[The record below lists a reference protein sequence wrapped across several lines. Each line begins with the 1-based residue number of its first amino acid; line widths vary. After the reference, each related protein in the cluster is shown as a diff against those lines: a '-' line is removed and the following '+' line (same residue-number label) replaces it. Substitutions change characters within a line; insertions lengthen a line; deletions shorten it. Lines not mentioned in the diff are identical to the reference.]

1 MADSPRHPASSDAH
15 NILTQITH
23 AFAWTHQANQPL
35 STGVSIGIATAP
47 NDATDL
53 ATLFELADAA
63 LYQAKRAG
71 GHQPRAATAK
81 PTPAAPADVP

>member
-1 MADSPRHPASSDAH
+1 MAHPPRHPASSDAH

-63 LYQAKRAG
+63 LDHAQRAG